1 MIHMEKGVKYL
12 IGNIPIPETQLLK
25 ISSFEIFSNDTIDFL
40 SEISNCLLKD
50 PEVRNYPDVATFA
63 FFCRRA
69 NINVLKKNYFEDNKF
84 KIGRGIIFHITP
96 GNVPVNFAYSLFS
109 GLISGNINIVKV
121 PSKEF
126 EQVNIII
133 RAISKVLN
141 LKNFKYIFGDRLYIV
156 KYEKDNE
163 ATKLFSKLCD
173 VRIIW
178 GGDNTINEIRKASIP
193 SKSTELTFSDRYSIS
208 VIKAKSYIALE
219 NKQKLALDFYNDT
232 YLFDQN
238 ACTSPQAIYWVG
250 SKHEVVE
257 AQNIFWNLLQLVLI
271 EKKYEIQPVVS
282 IDKLTT
288 FFSQAISH
296 ENILKEKQNNN
307 DLLRV
312 NNSNLYSDIETYRC
326 SSGYFN
332 EFVIESLDEI
342 LPVINRKYQTLSYFG
357 ISENEFSIWVA
368 KTNPIGI
375 DRIVPIG
382 RTMDFSLVWDGFDLV
397 NNLSRQIEIS

>member
-1 MIHMEKGVKYL
+1 MEKGVKYL
-12 IGNIPIPETQLLK
+12 IGNLPFSEIQLLK
-25 ISSFEIFSNDTIDFL
+25 KSSFEIFSIETIDFL

-50 PEVRNYPDVATFA
+50 AEVRNYPDVATFA

-69 NINVLKKNYFEDNKF
+69 NINVLKKNYFDDNIF

-109 GLISGNINIVKV
+109 GLISGNINIIKV

-133 RAISKVLN
+133 RAISKVLK
-141 LKNFKYIFGDRLYIV
+141 LKNYKEIFGDRLYIV

-163 ATKLFSKLCD
+163 ATKIFSKLCD

-178 GGDNTINEIRKASIP
+178 GGDITINEIRKASIP

-208 VIKAKSYIALE
+208 VINARSYIALE
-219 NKQKLALDFYNDT
+219 NKQKLAIDFYNDT

-238 ACTSPQAIYWVG
+238 ACTAPQAIYWIG
-250 SKHEVVE
+250 SKNEVYE
-257 AQNIFWNLLQLVLI
+257 AQKIFWNLLKLVLND
-271 EKKYEIQPVVS
+271 KKFDLQPIVS

-288 FFSQAISH
+288 FFSQAINIENIVKVKH
-296 ENILKEKQNNN
+296 ENN
-307 DLLRV
+307 DIWRV
-312 NNSNLYSDIETYRC
+312 HNSNINSDIESYRC

-332 EFVIESLDEI
+332 EFTIQSLDELTPI
-342 LPVINRKYQTLSYFG
+342 INRKYQTICYFG
-357 ISENEFSIWVA
+357 VSINEFSSWVA
-368 KTNPIGI
+368 RNKPVGI

-397 NNLSRQIEIS
+397 NNLSRQIEIV

>member
-1 MIHMEKGVKYL
+1 MEKGVKYL
-12 IGNIPIPETQLLK
+12 IGNIPISESQLLK
-25 ISSFEIFSNDTIDFL
+25 QSSFEIFSNDTIDFL

-50 PEVRNYPDVATFA
+50 TEVRNYPDVATFA

-69 NINVLKKNYFEDNKF
+69 NINVLKKNYLSHDIC

-121 PSKEF
+121 PSKQF

-133 RAISKVLN
+133 RAISQVLN
-141 LKNFKYIFGDRLYIV
+141 LNNFNKIFGNRLYIV

-163 ATKLFSKLCD
+163 ATKIFSQLCD

-193 SKSTELTFSDRYSIS
+193 PKSTELTFSDRYSIS
-208 VIKAKSYIALE
+208 VIKASSYIALE

-238 ACTSPQAIYWVG
+238 ACTSPQSIYWIG
-250 SKHEVVE
+250 SKEEVNE
-257 AQNIFWNLLQLVLI
+257 AQNMFWNLLKVVLND
-271 EKKYEIQPVVS
+271 KKFYLQPVVS

-296 ENILKEKQNNN
+296 ENIVRVKHENN
-307 DLLRV
+307 DIWRV
-312 NNSNLYSDIETYRC
+312 HNSNIYPDIESYRC

-332 EFVIESLDEI
+332 EFIIQSLDE
-342 LPVINRKYQTLSYFG
+342 LSTVINRKYQTLSYFG
-357 ISENEFSIWVA
+357 ITNNEFLLWA
-368 KTNPIGI
+368 ATYKPIGI

>member
-1 MIHMEKGVKYL
+1 MEKGVKYL
-12 IGNIPIPETQLLK
+12 IGNIPISETQLLK
-25 ISSFEIFSNDTIDFL
+25 ISSFKTFSNDTIDFL

-141 LKNFKYIFGDRLYIV
+141 LKNFKDIFGDRLYIV

-208 VIKAKSYIALE
+208 VLKAKSYISLE
-219 NKQKLALDFYNDT
+219 NKK
-232 YLFDQN
+232 
-238 ACTSPQAIYWVG
+238 S
-250 SKHEVVE
+250 
-257 AQNIFWNLLQLVLI
+257 
-271 EKKYEIQPVVS
+271 
-282 IDKLTT
+282 
-288 FFSQAISH
+288 
-296 ENILKEKQNNN
+296 
-307 DLLRV
+307 
-312 NNSNLYSDIETYRC
+312 
-326 SSGYFN
+326 
-332 EFVIESLDEI
+332 
-342 LPVINRKYQTLSYFG
+342 
-357 ISENEFSIWVA
+357 
-368 KTNPIGI
+368 
-375 DRIVPIG
+375 
-382 RTMDFSLVWDGFDLV
+382 
-397 NNLSRQIEIS
+397 